1 MNSRS
6 VLSGDM
12 SSFNLADIF
21 SMVALGKKSGAL
33 RLTRGAE
40 TRILTWQAGEIVFA
54 RSNSVRNSL
63 GNFLV
68 RQGIITPEQNAL
80 SAAKI
85 DETTRHGKVLVRM
98 GFISAE
104 QLHWAVKQQVL
115 EIVYSL
121 FHWRSGMFEFVEGAV
136 EQQEKITLSMSTT
149 KIIMDGIHRLDEWN
163 RLRTALPDDH
173 AIPEAAARLAD
184 LAARAD
190 VGDAERRLFPLV
202 DGSRSIA
209 EIVESARLGE
219 FEAYTALHQLL
230 SAGLIRVAPTAMAAG
245 A

>member
-1 MNSRS
+1 MTSRS
-6 VLSGDM
+6 VLSGDL
-12 SSFNLADIF
+12 SSFNLSDIF
-21 SMVALGKKSGAL
+21 SMLALGKKSGAL

-98 GFISAE
+98 GFITAE

-149 KIIMDGIHRLDEWN
+149 KIIMDGIHRLDEWS
-163 RLRTALPDDH
+163 RLRAALPDDH
-173 AIPEAAARLAD
+173 AVPEPAARAEQ
-184 LAARAD
+184 LAARGD
-190 VGDAERRLFPLV
+190 VGEAERRLFPLV
-202 DGSRSIA
+202 DGARTIA

-230 SAGLIRVAPTAMAAG
+230 ATGLIRVTPLAMAAG

>member
-1 MNSRS
+1 VTSRS
-6 VLSGDM
+6 VLSGDLAA
-12 SSFNLADIF
+12 FNLSDIF
-21 SMVALGKKSGAL
+21 SLLALGKKSGAL

-40 TRILTWQAGEIVFA
+40 TRFLTWQAGEIVFA

-63 GNFLV
+63 GNLLV
-68 RQGIITPEQNAL
+68 RHGIITPEQNAL

-98 GFISAE
+98 GFLTAE

-149 KIIMDGIHRLDEWN
+149 KIIMDGIHRLDEWT
-163 RLRTALPDDH
+163 RLRSALPDDH
-173 AIPEAAARLAD
+173 AVPQPTVRTVD
-184 LAARAD
+184 LATRRD
-190 VGDAERRLFPLV
+190 VAEDPRRLYPLI
-202 DGSRSIA
+202 DGTRTIA

-219 FEAYTALHQLL
+219 FEAYAALHQLL
-230 SAGLIRVAPTAMAAG
+230 TAGLIRIAPVALAAG